1 MVSER
6 TIMLLHYITGIG
18 ILVAGA
24 VHIATVFLTAPVEA
38 NLTFDEAPFAVIN
51 VYRNLLL
58 AVSLEAL
65 LVMVAFHG
73 FNGLRIILLEL
84 YQGRTWEKAV
94 TWILT
99 VIALVLV
106 VYGSRTIILAYQI
119 ANLG

>member
-6 TIMLLHYITGIG
+6 KLMLLHYITGIG

-38 NLTFDEAPFAVIN
+38 NLTFDESPFAVIN

-58 AVSLEAL
+58 AASLEAL

-84 YQGRTWEKAV
+84 YQGKTWEKVV
-94 TWILT
+94 TWTLT
-99 VIALVLV
+99 AIALALV
-106 VYGSRTIILAYQI
+106 IYGSRTIILAYQI
-119 ANLG
+119 ASLR